1 MIIDNTLNL
10 LYKEYSSQG
19 GDNYSPAQYLA
30 LCLYKLEQQHHFTGD
45 GVWETEMSVFK
56 SNFLE
61 DIYELDNL
69 VDCINDDCNEVINLS
84 GAAWLEHLLQ

>member
-1 MIIDNTLNL
+1 M

-19 GDNYSPAQYLA
+19 GDNYTPAKYLA
-30 LCLYKLEQQHHFTGD
+30 LCLYKLEQKHHFNGN
-45 GVWETEMSVFK
+45 GVWQTEMSVFK